1 MLMNKAIGEKLIN
14 NWYTNGL
21 EDLFWKN
28 FLAVL
33 WKKNLF
39 SANKAIGE
47 G

>member
-1 MLMNKAIGEKLIN
+1 MLRNKAIGEKLIN
-14 NWYTNGL
+14 NWYVNSL

-33 WKKNLF
+33 WKKKLF